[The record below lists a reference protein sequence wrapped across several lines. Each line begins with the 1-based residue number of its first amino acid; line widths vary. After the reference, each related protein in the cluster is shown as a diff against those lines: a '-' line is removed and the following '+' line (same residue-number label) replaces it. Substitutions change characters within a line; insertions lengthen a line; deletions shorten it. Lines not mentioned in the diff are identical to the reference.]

1 MDLMFG
7 LSVVDQMNGG
17 RQTKQLAE
25 GWAHRSPRPSGRLR
39 ARVGAALIALGTRL
53 APVTESPAES
63 TPAARAPGPAV
74 AGGAR
79 S

>member
-17 RQTKQLAE
+17 RQMKKLAQ
-25 GWAHRSPRPSGRLR
+25 GWSNRAPRHGGRLR
-39 ARVGAALIALGTRL
+39 RSVGAALIALGTRL
-53 APVTESPAES
+53 APAVEAAAERPVVTGRPLTGS
-63 TPAARAPGPAV
+63 
-74 AGGAR
+74 AR

>member
-17 RQTKQLAE
+17 RQTKKLAK
-25 GWAHRSPRPSGRLR
+25 GWTERSSGLGGWLR
-39 ARVGAALIALGTRL
+39 QRTGAALIALGTRL
-53 APVTESPAES
+53 APAVEAPAER
-63 TPAARAPGPAV
+63 PALTGRPL
-74 AGGAR
+74 AGSAQ

>member
-17 RQTKQLAE
+17 RQTKKLAK
-25 GWAHRSPRPSGRLR
+25 GWPERSSGLGGWLR
-39 ARVGAALIALGTRL
+39 QRTGAALIALGTRL
-53 APVTESPAES
+53 V
-63 TPAARAPGPAV
+63 PAAEAPAGRPLTSSHIPAGS
-74 AGGAR
+74 AQ

>member
-7 LSVVDQMNGG
+7 LSVVDQMNDG

-25 GWAHRSPRPSGRLR
+25 GWSNRSPRRSSRLR
-39 ARVGAALIALGTRL
+39 ARVGSALIALGTRL
-53 APVTESPAES
+53 APAVEVPAERPVV
-63 TPAARAPGPAV
+63 TGNTL
-74 AGGAR
+74 AGSAR

>member
-17 RQTKQLAE
+17 RQTKKLAK
-25 GWAHRSPRPSGRLR
+25 GWTECSSGPGGRLR
-39 ARVGAALIALGTRL
+39 RSVGAALITLGTRL
-53 APVTESPAES
+53 APAVEAPAERLVVTGQPLVGS
-63 TPAARAPGPAV
+63 
-74 AGGAR
+74 AR

>member
-7 LSVVDQMNGG
+7 LSVVDQLDGG
-17 RQTKQLAE
+17 RQTKRLAQ
-25 GWAHRSPRPSGRLR
+25 GWSERSPRPGSHLR
-39 ARVGAALIALGTRL
+39 QSIGTALIALGTRL
-53 APVTESPAES
+53 SPAAEA
-63 TPAARAPGPAV
+63 PADRPLVAGQPL

>member
-17 RQTKQLAE
+17 RQTKRLAQ
-25 GWAHRSPRPSGRLR
+25 GWSERSSRLGGRLR
-39 ARVGAALIALGTRL
+39 QRTGAALLALGTRL
-53 APVTESPAES
+53 APVAEAPAERLVVTGQPLTGS
-63 TPAARAPGPAV
+63 
-74 AGGAR
+74 AR